1 MGLSP
6 LGCSCEPCKI
16 EKISIADDGKIWA
29 QTKNP
34 NPDPK
39 NFEIL
44 EIYAFRN
51 AHVLVVKYPNCTNFE
66 GKKVLVYK
74 GKYKELTERDPHF
87 SKGYSPIARFAPT
100 REGQKLAIKL
110 AEMI

>member
-1 MGLSP
+1 MGLS
-6 LGCSCEPCKI
+6 LFGCSCGPC
-16 EKISIADDGKIWA
+16 EVGQVSIANDGKIWM

-44 EIYAFRN
+44 YVYTCKN
-51 AHVLVVKYPNCTNFE
+51 AHVLIVKYPNCTNFE
-66 GKKVLVYK
+66 GKKILVYK
-74 GKYKELTERDPHF
+74 GEYKRLKERDPHF